1 MTQTEAAVNNK
12 EVQNLNTHTAGESEY
27 VLQMK
32 NISKSFPGV
41 KAEVLVHELEKN
53 GQLAVERQL

>member
-1 MTQTEAAVNNK
+1 MTQTETAVNNK

-32 NISKSFPGV
+32 NISN
-41 KAEVLVHELEKN
+41 LC
-53 GQLAVERQL
+53 LACAYMR